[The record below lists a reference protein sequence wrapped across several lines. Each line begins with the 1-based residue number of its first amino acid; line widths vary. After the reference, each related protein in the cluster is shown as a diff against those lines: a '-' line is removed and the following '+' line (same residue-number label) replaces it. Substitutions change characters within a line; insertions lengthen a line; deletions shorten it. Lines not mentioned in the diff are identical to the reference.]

1 MEARDSGSSRD
12 DSTRHLMSTR
22 VNLRHCR
29 FSFLTESLR
38 KDAQTWGFRMRSSFS
53 FFMLNAGSSPAGR
66 TEVQAMAMFIAVQA
80 TANSDAASSLL
91 EMVQVQYR

>member
-66 TEVQAMAMFIAVQA
+66 TEVQAMYIAVQA